1 MHGTMS
7 LKFTLMI
14 LYEGESN
21 ENLKIFQ
28 VFICLSLV
36 YMKILSVLQVLI
48 QSLSLA
54 RENFIEKLVT
64 AN

>member
-1 MHGTMS
+1 
-7 LKFTLMI
+7 MI

-36 YMKILSVLQVLI
+36 YMKILSVLQALT
-48 QSLSLA
+48 QFLSVA
-54 RENFIEKLVT
+54 RVNFLEKLVT